1 MKPPSTAL
9 ASTATAAALVLLL
22 AGCGTAPA
30 PSPSFGFGSDAVDIA
45 RAVKACRAASSQSV
59 PANITGVASIATCSI
74 TGSQVDFFVWTD
86 AAAQAAKSPA
96 NASTDSGAA
105 EAYVAHGDGWDAVT
119 HDSGRLGQQKIVI
132 EAVVAS
138 AGGTVVHVG

>member
-1 MKPPSTAL
+1 MKTL
-9 ASTATAAALVLLL
+9 AVAVTSAALVVLL
-22 AGCGTAPA
+22 AGCGTSPAPA
-30 PSPSFGFGSDAVDIA
+30 PTFGFGDEAVSIA
-45 RAVKACRAASSQSV
+45 RAVKACRAAASQPV
-59 PANITGVASIATCSI
+59 PANTTGIASIATCSI

-86 AAAQAAKSPA
+86 AAAQAAQSPA
-96 NASTDSGAA
+96 TATPGSSTS

-119 HDSGRLGQQKIVI
+119 HDSRRPSQQKIVI